1 MRPGDGDAL
10 DIRGLLHLKMGDLP
24 SAIADFDAALK
35 AEPAMASSLY
45 GRGLAKRRRGDDARQ
60 THEESF

>member
-1 MRPGDGDAL
+1 
-10 DIRGLLHLKMGDLP
+10 MGDLP

-45 GRGLAKRRRGDDARQ
+45 GRGLAKRRRGDDAGGEADIAAARRAQ
-60 THEESF
+60 SRYCR